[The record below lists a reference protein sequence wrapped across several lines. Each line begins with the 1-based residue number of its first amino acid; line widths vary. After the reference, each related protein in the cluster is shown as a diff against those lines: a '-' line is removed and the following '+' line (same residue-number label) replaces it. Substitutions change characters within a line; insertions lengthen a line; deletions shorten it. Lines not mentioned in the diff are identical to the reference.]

1 MYRRAETA
9 EIRSWSSAK
18 NERDDFEPETHARKE
33 GKKEEGTRMGAGD
46 LDATKRF
53 IGRPR
58 PIDRL
63 SWKTNG
69 KKEERAEEK

>member
-9 EIRSWSSAK
+9 EIRSWGSAK